1 MPTMTPVKTRGNF
14 CGSRIDSATGRINP
28 IPSNAKTAV
37 LRASKRR
44 ESALVEIASSRE
56 SQRQGKRRRRRT
68 HPIKSGKSF
77 ELNSSTSA
85 IPRLASKAISF
96 EKMYI
101 KPTTINTSA
110 TSAVP
115 DSFWM
120 LRIRAKAVMCP
131 L

>member
-37 LRASKRR
+37 LRASETPRVSINR
-44 ESALVEIASSRE
+44 DRIFERVATSRE
-56 SQRQGKRRRRRT
+56 RTLHRT

-96 EKMYI
+96 EKM
-101 KPTTINTSA
+101 
-110 TSAVP
+110 
-115 DSFWM
+115 
-120 LRIRAKAVMCP
+120 
-131 L
+131 